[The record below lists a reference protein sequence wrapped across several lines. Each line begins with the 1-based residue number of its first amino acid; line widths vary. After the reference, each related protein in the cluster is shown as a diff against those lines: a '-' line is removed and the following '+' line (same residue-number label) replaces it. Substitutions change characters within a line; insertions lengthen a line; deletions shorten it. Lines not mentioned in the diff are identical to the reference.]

1 MDVRRF
7 LAELKGRGV
16 YRVAAIY
23 TAGSWALLQVADL
36 FFPLLGFPDWA
47 ITAVLAAAALGFP
60 MALIL
65 AWLFDITPEGI
76 VETDT
81 SDIDVSRLRLS
92 PARIMGIT
100 LLVGLVLLVGF
111 LYMERLD
118 LIGKVEQGSASVAVE
133 PGYASI
139 AVIPFVNMSPTKE
152 LEYFGDGLAEEILN
166 LLARLTEL
174 DVAART
180 SSFYFK
186 DHSAGIPE
194 IASQLGVRH
203 VLEGSVRR
211 QGNQV
216 RVTAQ
221 LIDASN
227 GYHLWSQTY
236 DRDLSNTFGIQD
248 DIARQVVD
256 KLQVI
261 LSASS
266 KQILNQRPTLVPA
279 AYDYYLRGREYLREP
294 LGAETLEQAATL
306 FSKAIELDGD
316 YAEAYAG
323 LCDSYLGHYQLT
335 RDPQQ
340 FKTAESACQRAL
352 SLDSN
357 AAAVYEALG
366 NLYRFS
372 GKYGPA
378 LLNYDKALA
387 LNPKAVDALDGK
399 AVVYRLDNKP
409 ALAEE
414 TLLQAIML
422 QPNYWRFYQSMGAF
436 LFSTGRF
443 QEAIPYYQRITEL
456 MPDNAQAFSDLAAA
470 YFMLNR
476 FEAAAETLQQS
487 LALDPTAIAY
497 SNAGAS
503 LFFLRRFD
511 EAADMY
517 QKAIEYAPED
527 YANWGALADAY
538 RFSKNSQELAE
549 PMYVNAIRLASGQL
563 KINSSDVDT
572 LSLLAHYT
580 AAIGQREQALQ
591 YIARATALAPNDMYT
606 YYNYALMLT
615 TLGEMDKAIAALE
628 TAVALGYSTALLQV
642 DAGFDELRGVPRFE
656 QLTGAN

>member
-1 MDVRRF
+1 MDLRRF

-23 TAGSWALLQVADL
+23 AAGSWALLQVADL
-36 FFPLLGFPDWA
+36 FFPMLGFPDWA
-47 ITAVLAAAALGFP
+47 ITAVLAAAAAGFP
-60 MALIL
+60 IALLL

-81 SDIDVSRLRLS
+81 AGTDFGRLRLS
-92 PARIMGIT
+92 PARIVEIT

-111 LYMERLD
+111 LYMDRLD
-118 LIGKVEQGSASVAVE
+118 LVGKVQQRSVRVE
-133 PGYASI
+133 PESTSI

-186 DHSAGIPE
+186 DHSAGIQE
-194 IASQLGVRH
+194 IAEHLGVRH

-236 DRDLSNTFGIQD
+236 DRDLSNTFDIQD
-248 DIARQVVD
+248 DIARQVVE

-266 KQILNQRPTLVPA
+266 RQILDQRPTLVPE
-279 AYDYYLRGREYLREP
+279 AYDYYLRAREYLREP
-294 LGAETLEQAATL
+294 LGAESLDRAAVL
-306 FSKAIELDGD
+306 FSKAIQLDTD

-340 FKTAESACQRAL
+340 FKTAESACKQAL

-378 LLNYDKALA
+378 QLNYDKALA

-399 AVVYRLDNKP
+399 AATYQLDNKP
-409 ALAEE
+409 ELAEE
-414 TLLQAIML
+414 TFLQAIR
-422 QPNYWRFYQSMGAF
+422 QHPHYWRLYQSMGAF

-443 QEAIPYYQRITEL
+443 EEAVPYYQRIAEL
-456 MPDNAQAFSDLAAA
+456 MPDNAQAFSDLAAS

-476 FEAAAETLQQS
+476 FEAAAQTLQQS
-487 LALDPTAIAY
+487 LALEPTAIAY
-497 SNAGAS
+497 ANAGSS
-503 LFFLRRFD
+503 LFFLRRFE
-511 EAADMY
+511 EAIGMY

-527 YANWGALADAY
+527 YVNWGALGDAY
-538 RFSKNSQELAE
+538 RYSKDLHELAK
-549 PMYVNAIRLASGQL
+549 PMYINAIRMATGQL
-563 KINSSDVDT
+563 KINSSDT
-572 LSLLAHYT
+572 WALSLVAYYMSSV
-580 AAIGQREQALQ
+580 GQREHAQE
-591 YIARATALAPNDMYT
+591 YMARAIALAPNDMYV
-606 YYNYALMLT
+606 YYSYALMMT
-615 TLGEMDKAIAALE
+615 TLGENDRAMTALE
-628 TAVALGYSTALLQV
+628 TAVTLGYSTALV
-642 DAGFDELRGVPRFE
+642 AADAGFDKLRDQPRFE
-656 QLTGAN
+656 SLIGVN